1 MAYEKQTWEDR
12 QVENPLTFTQQNNLD
27 GSVTLTPYPGAIQS
41 EGSKMSAE
49 RFNHMEEG
57 IYTANKLLD
66 DLINVRLSGTI
77 VYENEQGSDD
87 NITLTQTIENTKRI
101 KIEYY
106 IMHGGKQYNVVE
118 VFNPQNKVMTLGGV
132 IKDNSQDVLF
142 IGGKVIKIK
151 NDTINNIKTD
161 RATVAS
167 MEINTINQWQ
177 VSQIPVNITKVV
189 AYDY

>member
-12 QVENPLTFTQQNNLD
+12 QVENPLTFTQTNNLD
-27 GSVTLTPYPGAIQS
+27 GSITLTPYPGAVQS

-49 RFNHMEEG
+49 RFNHMENG
-57 IYTANKLLD
+57 IYIANKLLD
-66 DLINVRLSGTI
+66 DLINTKLSGTI
-77 VYENEQGSDD
+77 IYENEQGSDD
-87 NITLTQTIENTKRI
+87 NITLTQTVENTKRI

-106 IMHGGKQYNVVE
+106 IGHGSKQYNVVE